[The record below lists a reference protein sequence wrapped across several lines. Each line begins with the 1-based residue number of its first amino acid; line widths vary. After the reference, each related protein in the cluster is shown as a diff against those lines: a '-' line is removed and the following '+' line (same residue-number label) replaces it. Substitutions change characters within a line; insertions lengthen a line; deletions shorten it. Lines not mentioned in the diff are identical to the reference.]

1 MERKLLRHTLR
12 RLGFA
17 ILFVF
22 IVSSCSLLLAH
33 LAPGD
38 ATTEMLGQGASPE
51 AIASE
56 RARLGLDRP
65 LVEQYAD
72 WLAHVARLDLGESAR
87 YRRPVADLIGERI
100 GHTARLGAAA
110 LTLATLIGLPLGV
123 LTGARRGWAGSL
135 AQTASIGVL
144 SLPPLVSALLLVF
157 LAARTGWYPAGG
169 GHLLLPTLALALPFA
184 ATIQQLQSQSMAAAL
199 AEPHIA
205 AARARGIPESRL
217 VWRHALRDALRPV
230 LAVYGII
237 IGTLFSGSF
246 VVEFV
251 TSFPGLGRL
260 MYEALVSRDTYLVA
274 GCAATGAVFLAAG
287 TLIADLALVAI
298 DPRLRQEAS

>member
-1 MERKLLRHTLR
+1 
-12 RLGFA
+12 
-17 ILFVF
+17 
-22 IVSSCSLLLAH
+22 
-33 LAPGD
+33 
-38 ATTEMLGQGASPE
+38 
-51 AIASE
+51 
-56 RARLGLDRP
+56 
-65 LVEQYAD
+65 
-72 WLAHVARLDLGESAR
+72 
-87 YRRPVADLIGERI
+87 
-100 GHTARLGAAA
+100 
-110 LTLATLIGLPLGV
+110 
-123 LTGARRGWAGSL
+123 
-135 AQTASIGVL
+135 
-144 SLPPLVSALLLVF
+144 
-157 LAARTGWYPAGG
+157 
-169 GHLLLPTLALALPFA
+169 
-184 ATIQQLQSQSMAAAL
+184 MAAAL

-205 AARARGIPESRL
+205 AARGRGIPEARL

-298 DPRLRQEAS
+298 DPRLRQEAP

>member
-1 MERKLLRHTLR
+1 VERKLLRHTLR

-22 IVSSCSLLLAH
+22 IVSSCALLLAH
-33 LAPGD
+33 FAPGD
-38 ATTEMLGQGASPE
+38 ATTEMLGRGASPE
-51 AIASE
+51 AIARE

-65 LVEQYAD
+65 LAEQYAD
-72 WLAHVARLDLGESAR
+72 WIAHVARLDLGESAR
-87 YRRPVADLIGERI
+87 YRRPVADLIGERM

-110 LTLATLIGLPLGV
+110 LALATLIGLPLGV
-123 LTGARRGWAGSL
+123 LGGARRGWAGGL
-135 AQTASIGVL
+135 VQTASIGVL

-157 LAARTGWYPAGG
+157 LAARTGWFPAGG
-169 GHLLLPTLALALPFA
+169 SHLLLPTLALALPFA

-230 LAVYGII
+230 LSVYGII

>member
-1 MERKLLRHTLR
+1 MEGKLLRHTLR
-12 RLGFA
+12 RLGLA
-17 ILFVF
+17 VLFVF
-22 IVSSCSLLLAH
+22 VVSSCAMLLGH

-38 ATTEMLGQGASPE
+38 ATTELLGQGASPE
-51 AIASE
+51 AIANE

-65 LVEQYAD
+65 LLAQYAD
-72 WLAHVARLDLGESAR
+72 WLGRVARLDLGESAR
-87 YRRPVADLIGERI
+87 YRRPVADLIAERI
-100 GHTARLGAAA
+100 GYTAKLGAAA
-110 LTLATLIGLPLGV
+110 LALATLIGLPLGV
-123 LTGARRGWAGSL
+123 IAGARPNWAGGL
-135 AQTASIGVL
+135 VHIASIGVL

-157 LAARTGWYPAGG
+157 LGASTGWFPAGG
-169 GHLLLPTLALALPFA
+169 SHLLLPTLALALPFA
-184 ATIQQLQSQSMAAAL
+184 ATLQQLQSQSMAAAL

-205 AARARGIPESRL
+205 AARARGLPEWRL
-217 VWRHALRDALRPV
+217 IWRHALRDALRPV

-287 TLIADLALVAI
+287 TLIADLLLVAA